1 MVVISRDRPHQTRI
15 FLVSVPAS
23 PPLGYLSL
31 WLEEFG
37 QESAEISISR
47 FSTHTCV
54 MASEEGDP
62 PPTQQQEDSESSLED
77 TQVACAQEES
87 QEQLQKLYFLNKAGF
102 THFTVLFRSKGSS
115 EEDFVHAHTTGV
127 SHSYGSSAKSCDTVV
142 CKDGAARGMSRK
154 AFSLTLSAGKLQ
166 LEVHN
171 SVEFGLVYGGKS
183 TPVKIGH
190 SSCITQ
196 AHVLDF
202 YVWPWHRILSEC
214 PISSP
219 SSNAPPPKSG
229 PFHHPAQK
237 LSTKGDSTT
246 DIGNYVGGAYR

>member
-1 MVVISRDRPHQTRI
+1 
-15 FLVSVPAS
+15 
-23 PPLGYLSL
+23 
-31 WLEEFG
+31 
-37 QESAEISISR
+37 
-47 FSTHTCV
+47 

-202 YVWPWHRILSEC
+202 YGLGIVSFLNAPSPAPAAMPPPQIRTL
-214 PISSP
+214 SSP
-219 SSNAPPPKSG
+219 CAKS
-229 PFHHPAQK
+229 
-237 LSTKGDSTT
+237 
-246 DIGNYVGGAYR
+246 IYGG